1 MTSESAGRDGV
12 IGVDVGGTKTH
23 LALGPAGGPPVAERI
38 VRSSSWRSHDP
49 GRNAAALHGLVR
61 EWLGEAALGRPLA
74 VGAHGCDSTEQCL
87 EFRTALSRWFTGGV
101 HVVNDA
107 ELLAPAMGHA
117 TGIGLVAGTG
127 CIAVTRDDAGRLL
140 TAGGW
145 GWVLGDEGGAS
156 GLVREAVRAV
166 LGALDR
172 GLPPDPLGT
181 RLLAA
186 FGAADGADLA
196 LAVTTSPSADW
207 LGDHALEVFTAAAE
221 GSELAAGVVDGA
233 VEHLTT
239 LVDRLIGRGVTARH
253 LVAGGSVLLL
263 QDRLRDAFLAA
274 VAARQPRL
282 TVEILDRPPVLGA
295 LALAGAMP
303 TSPSGDPRPF
313 PVGGP
318 S

>member
-1 MTSESAGRDGV
+1 MTSESPGRDGV

-23 LALGPAGGPPVAERI
+23 LALGPAGGPPTRERI
-38 VRSSSWRSHDP
+38 VRSSSWRSHDV
-49 GRNAAALHGLVR
+49 GRNAAALHDLVR
-61 EWLGEAALGRPLA
+61 EWLGDEALGRPLA

-87 EFRTALSRWFTGGV
+87 ALRTALGRYFTGGV

-107 ELLAPAMGHA
+107 ELLPPAMGHA

-181 RLLAA
+181 RLLTA

-196 LAVTTSPSADW
+196 LAVTTAPSADW
-207 LGDHALEVFTAAAE
+207 LGDRAIEVFSAAE
-221 GSELAAGVVDGA
+221 EGSRLAADVVDGA
-233 VEHLTT
+233 VRHLTT
-239 LVDRLIGRGVTARH
+239 LVDQLLRRGVGVGH
-253 LVAGGSVLLL
+253 VVAGGTVLLL
-263 QDRLRDAFLAA
+263 QHRLRDAFLAA
-274 VAARQPRL
+274 VAERHPRL
-282 TVEILDRPPVLGA
+282 AVEILDRPPVLGA
-295 LALAGAMP
+295 LALAGGIA
-303 TSPSGDPRPF
+303 TSPSGHPRSF
-313 PVGGP
+313 PVGGQ

>member
-1 MTSESAGRDGV
+1 MSSVSTGRDGV

-23 LALGPAGGPPVAERI
+23 LALGLAGSPPAEERI
-38 VRSSSWRSHDP
+38 VRTSSWRSHDP
-49 GRNAAALHGLVR
+49 GRNAAALRGLVR
-61 EWLGEAALGRPLA
+61 DWLGDEALGRPLA

-87 EFRTALSRWFTGGV
+87 EFQAALGRWFTGGV

-107 ELLAPAMGHA
+107 ELLAPAMGHT

-186 FGAADGADLA
+186 FGADDGADLA
-196 LAVTTSPSADW
+196 LAVTTAPSADW
-207 LGDHALEVFTAAAE
+207 LGDRALEVFGAAEE
-221 GSELAAGVVDGA
+221 GSELAAAVVAGA
-233 VEHLTT
+233 VRHLTA
-239 LVDRLIGRGVTARH
+239 LVDQLVGRGVRVRH
-253 LVAGGSVLLL
+253 VVAGGSVLLL

-295 LALAGAMP
+295 LALAGGIA
-303 TSPSGDPRPF
+303 TSPSGHPSPF